1 MRIKP
6 IAYKVP
12 SKYVRGSLERGEGEI
27 IEIISSF
34 DAQMFTIFDLIVI
47 VILKIFT
54 ISSRY
59 SLQLIRSGLIQQRR
73 LMSNLFLIFKNG
85 FKRTLTLVRLQKIT
99 LNYWFCKSEQHDCM
113 HGQWPWITKVCSVY
127 GMDESGEQCTV
138 VFALMRRN
146 RYPPPSPH

>member
-99 LNYWFCKSEQHDCM
+99 LNY
-113 HGQWPWITKVCSVY
+113 
-127 GMDESGEQCTV
+127 
-138 VFALMRRN
+138 
-146 RYPPPSPH
+146 